1 MHDNRRWVLISL
13 LVFGLMVGGISYLLF
28 RNINVMFRLS
38 TYLSYSD
45 TLVKI
50 LPFLIGGGLFVW
62 IYKSQ
67 RKMSYLDDVI
77 SEIRKITWPARKDTV
92 ASTVVVVIAILIIAG
107 ILGVYDA
114 LCNWIIRQII

>member
-1 MHDNRRWVLISL
+1 MQDNRRWVLIAL
-13 LVFGLMVGGISYLLF
+13 LLFGLIIGGLSFLLF

-38 TYLSYSD
+38 TYIAYSE

-50 LPFLIGGGLFVW
+50 LPVLIGGGVFIW
-62 IYKSQ
+62 IYKSHS
-67 RKMSYLDDVI
+67 KMSHLDDVVG
-77 SEIRKITWPARKDTV
+77 EVRKITWPARKDTV